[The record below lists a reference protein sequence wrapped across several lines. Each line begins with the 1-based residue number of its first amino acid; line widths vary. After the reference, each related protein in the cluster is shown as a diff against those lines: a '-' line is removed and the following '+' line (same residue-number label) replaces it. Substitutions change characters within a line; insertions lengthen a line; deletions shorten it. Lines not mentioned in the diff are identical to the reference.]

1 MDEHTFNKLAE
12 TLRPIL
18 ERSEY
23 YASEKTK
30 KYREREREKENRGVT
45 ENFKVSPVCVRKL
58 IPAWFSRR
66 FLWYSSHIVLN

>member
-23 YASEKTK
+23 YASEKKRNT
-30 KYREREREKENRGVT
+30 EREREKENRGVT
-45 ENFKVSPVCVRKL
+45 ESFKVSPVCVRKL
-58 IPAWFSRR
+58 IPAWFSPR

>member
-23 YASEKTK
+23 YASEKK
-30 KYREREREKENRGVT
+30 REIQRERERERE
-45 ENFKVSPVCVRKL
+45 
-58 IPAWFSRR
+58 SR
-66 FLWYSSHIVLN
+66 SHGEF